1 MFLYSRPSGSDEHPR
16 PGVFLCVRFPHRAIV
31 YVSARTKVS
40 IFALPIFGTD
50 YILVNVDSLA
60 AALSPAGYDVSC
72 LG

>member
-1 MFLYSRPSGSDEHPR
+1 MNIPVRACFC
-16 PGVFLCVRFPHRAIV
+16 VFGFRTGHIV

-50 YILVNVDSLA
+50 YILVRVDSLA
-60 AALSPAGYDVSC
+60 AVLSPAGYDVSC